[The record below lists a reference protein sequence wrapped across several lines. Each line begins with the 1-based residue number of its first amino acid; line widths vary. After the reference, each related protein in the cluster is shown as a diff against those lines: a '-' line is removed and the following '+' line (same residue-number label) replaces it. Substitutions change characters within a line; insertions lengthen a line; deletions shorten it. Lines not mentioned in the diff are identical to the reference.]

1 MSELLSRE
9 KEFLKLNEELNVKT
23 KILLEKPLPSK
34 ENRSAVSLTS
44 RQSSEST
51 VAEAPPNNRLG
62 KPPIKPRSVTN
73 KANTVPR
80 NSRQPSLIPFTPF
93 VRSTPKVGKG
103 DGSATFRVVK
113 ENSRCNNNE
122 NDATLAEKGN
132 ENSIESGVNI
142 LPEESSM
149 NASCKDSSRSSITTS
164 CKRSVSQNSFA
175 STTSNASL
183 PKKNLSSEGLVK
195 FLKSKVSIL
204 ENELESSSQELVKK
218 SKELE
223 RALELQKK
231 METQR
236 DQAYSKNN
244 SLTGHVSK
252 LEARLT
258 ELEQRLK
265 EREAEFI
272 VTGREMESLKRELRL
287 LTQTNANLEK
297 RLYRANEELENVK
310 NTLTSV
316 READRELQE
325 TVRKEKDDHI
335 RQLKTLKKQRSE
347 LLSAYKKQ
355 LFLMDNLKRQTVC
368 LEQARLISFAEKE
381 FTKVLEW
388 NSKN

>member
-44 RQSSEST
+44 RQSSERS
-51 VAEAPPNNRLG
+51 VPEAPPNNRLG

-122 NDATLAEKGN
+122 NDATLAEKGSDAFSVYEVYRN
-132 ENSIESGVNI
+132 ENFETLPSVDENSIESGVNI

-164 CKRSVSQNSFA
+164 CRRSVSQNSFA

-195 FLKSKVSIL
+195 
-204 ENELESSSQELVKK
+204 
-218 SKELE
+218 
-223 RALELQKK
+223 
-231 METQR
+231 
-236 DQAYSKNN
+236 
-244 SLTGHVSK
+244 
-252 LEARLT
+252 
-258 ELEQRLK
+258 
-265 EREAEFI
+265 
-272 VTGREMESLKRELRL
+272 
-287 LTQTNANLEK
+287 
-297 RLYRANEELENVK
+297 
-310 NTLTSV
+310 
-316 READRELQE
+316 
-325 TVRKEKDDHI
+325 
-335 RQLKTLKKQRSE
+335 
-347 LLSAYKKQ
+347 
-355 LFLMDNLKRQTVC
+355 
-368 LEQARLISFAEKE
+368 
-381 FTKVLEW
+381 
-388 NSKN
+388 